1 MKKSMINRDK
11 IIFILEIISVIFGI
25 LIIPFSV
32 NKIMHGVGF
41 GLFFAGGLGLI
52 SRLINKLSKN
62 KK

>member
-1 MKKSMINRDK
+1 MKKKND
-11 IIFILEIISVIFGI
+11 IIFILEIISVLIGI
-25 LIIPFSV
+25 LLIPLSV
-32 NKIMHGVGF
+32 NKIIYGVGF